1 MGDGYVFSK
10 QFFLTYS
17 WVLVECRYSHVFQN
31 LVHIYSESWGCLQWS
46 HACDQYL
53 HNDQNGH
60 WIRKIFFLL
69 TLNSI
74 LVPTIIATPAK
85 PILYNACKE
94 NRHGKDFCNSVAFV
108 KYIFYERKGMQKIQR
123 GMWHGFEVPTKTL
136 GWRIW
141 SWILTRS
148 FGPFCSLEAG
158 ENAHNFF
165 PGRAFIIPNSAS
177 FPTRNSFL

>member
-31 LVHIYSESWGCLQWS
+31 LVHIYSESWRCLQWS

-69 TLNSI
+69 TLNCI

-94 NRHGKDFCNSVAFV
+94 NRHGKDFCNSVAVV
-108 KYIFYERKGMQKIQR
+108 KYIYIIKGRECRKFRGECGMVLKCPLKH
-123 GMWHGFEVPTKTL
+123 WVEE
-136 GWRIW
+136 
-141 SWILTRS
+141 
-148 FGPFCSLEAG
+148 FGHEF
-158 ENAHNFF
+158 
-165 PGRAFIIPNSAS
+165 
-177 FPTRNSFL
+177 